1 MTREEILA
9 GESKN
14 VEFKV
19 SRPEKSI
26 KYMKSVVAFA
36 NGKGGLFL
44 ELIMT
49 PERLSVSRRKA
60 FSARWMRLQ
69 MQFLIAVSQLS
80 FRMFILRRLTG
91 KLSLSPK
98 SAQEG
103 RNLTTLS
110 RMGLPMGFICEC
122 QGLPEKR
129 TGQ

>member
-60 FSARWMRLQ
+60 FSVRWMPSQ
-69 MQFLIAVSQLS
+69 MQFQIAVSQSS

-91 KLSLSPK
+91 KPSLSPK
-98 SAQEG
+98 SAQES
-103 RNLTTLS
+103 RSLTISS
-110 RMGLPMGFICEC
+110 RMGLPMAFI
-122 QGLPEKR
+122 
-129 TGQ
+129 

>member
-69 MQFLIAVSQLS
+69 MQFQIAVSQLS
-80 FRMFILRRLTG
+80 FRMFIRRRLMERP
-91 KLSLSPK
+91 SLSPK
-98 SAQEG
+98 SAQES
-103 RNLTTLS
+103 RSLTISS
-110 RMGLPMGFICEC
+110 RMGLPMAFI
-122 QGLPEKR
+122 
-129 TGQ
+129 